1 MEHEWEALCTYIQML
16 NTRLP
21 DLQKTRFASKADL
34 SERLMAV
41 EEDDLGAALVD
52 LGTGEG
58 VPGGGYVHMW
68 SGIGAAFE
76 GNQAVANLVGKITH
90 QVNVNAGDVGTA
102 MAKGNQANV
111 DAGAF
116 KTQLVGIYQT

>member
-21 DLQKTRFASKADL
+21 DLQKIRFASKAAL
-34 SERLMAV
+34 SERLMGV

-58 VPGGGYVHMW
+58 VPGGGLCTYVERHW
-68 SGIGAAFE
+68 GRIG
-76 GNQAVANLVGKITH
+76 G
-90 QVNVNAGDVGTA
+90 
-102 MAKGNQANV
+102 
-111 DAGAF
+111 
-116 KTQLVGIYQT
+116 